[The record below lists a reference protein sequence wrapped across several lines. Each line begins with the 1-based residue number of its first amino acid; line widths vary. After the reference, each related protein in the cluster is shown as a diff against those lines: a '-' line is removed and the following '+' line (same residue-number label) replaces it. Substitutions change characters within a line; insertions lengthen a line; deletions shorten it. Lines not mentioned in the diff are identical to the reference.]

1 VADSSPTR
9 PPDGDIAGLSQF
21 KQVLVFCVPSDDEAA
36 TREGDLRPLA
46 RESDGLV
53 NWARGFSEYTWRHG
67 LTRAKDFLMYAVG
80 GDAPG
85 SKTSA
90 QIMEKCRWS
99 TQVKLCVARYTKFLE
114 HEHSETSSG
123 VKIETQTILGPR
135 PAIQYPAAASRQ
147 RLHEVT

>member
-9 PPDGDIAGLSQF
+9 PPHGDIAGLSEL
-21 KQVLVFCVPSDDEAA
+21 KQVLVFCVPSDDEATA
-36 TREGDLRPLA
+36 REGDLRPLA

-53 NWARGFSEYTWRHG
+53 NSMRRFSGHPGRHR
-67 LTRAKDFLMYAVG
+67 LTRPKDFLMYAVG

-99 TQVKLCVARYTKFLE
+99 TQVKVGVARYTKFFE
-114 HEHSETSSG
+114 HGHSETSGG
-123 VKIETQTILGPR
+123 VEIETQTILGPR
-135 PAIQYPAAASRQ
+135 PAVQCSAAASRQ